1 MNMIRENVYKY
12 ILENQENGF
21 IILNKNKEVV
31 YVNKVI
37 SEIYGVSNKILLG
50 NYLKC
55 IYSLNEKMECQETS
69 NCQKCK
75 INYLINDVIKNNIP
89 KSLSGIDFNFNGTTI
104 KLNLK
109 VFLVEEFLVIEI
121 FNFTKEQEKMQYLI
135 KILDYSQDLLFFKD
149 SELKYK
155 YLNVSFAKF
164 FNREKEEIYDKT
176 DKELLP
182 EDLYYQCIKSDLDA
196 VKKGS
201 YIGIENFNNRY
212 YQVLKES
219 VNGGVLGIA
228 KDITDVLEQKRL
240 AELDSLTE
248 LYNRRKFLS
257 TIDYIYENK
266 IDSYYLILI
275 DLDNLRDLNNNFGHI
290 KGDEYLRRIGS
301 ILNNYPEGIF
311 FRIGGDEF
319 SGLINRNKHEVNQVL
334 KKIYNDLSTLK
345 LTPKLSI
352 SSGAKKF
359 DITKNY
365 LENYS
370 ETDKLLYEAKI
381 KGKGCYVLK

>member
-1 MNMIRENVYKY
+1 MIRKEVYKH

-21 IILNKNKEVV
+21 IILNKSKEVV
-31 YVNKVI
+31 YVNRII
-37 SEIYGVSNKILLG
+37 SEIYGDSSKIFLG

-55 IYSLNEKMECQETS
+55 EYSLNEKVDCQNTS

-75 INYLINDVIKNNIP
+75 INYLINDVIEKSIS
-89 KSLSGIDFNFNGTTI
+89 KSLLGVDFNFNGTTI

-109 VFLVEEFLVIEI
+109 IFLVEEFIVIEI
-121 FNFTKEQEKMQYLI
+121 FNFTKEQEKMQYLT
-135 KILDYSQDLLFFKD
+135 KILDHSQDLLFFKD

-155 YLNVSFAKF
+155 YLNASFAKL
-164 FNREKEEIYDKT
+164 FNKEREDIYDKT

-182 EDLYYQCIKSDLDA
+182 EDLYSQCIKGDLDTI
-196 VKKGS
+196 KKGS

-212 YQVLKES
+212 YQVLKEA
-219 VNGGVLGIA
+219 VDGGILGIA

-257 TIDYIYENK
+257 TIDYIYENR

-290 KGDEYLRRIGS
+290 KGDEYLKKIGS

-345 LTPKLSI
+345 WIPKLSI
-352 SSGAKKF
+352 SLGAKKF

-370 ETDKLLYEAKI
+370 DTDKLLYEAKI
-381 KGKGCYVLK
+381 KGKGCYILK